1 MYVCMDIS
9 MYIIYIYMD
18 HIYVRFV
25 YHYLRIETSPSL
37 GLIMFVFYPWL
48 SDALCL
54 TRKHV
59 IWCEEKNAQGRQPR
73 RFQSKQLHI
82 CHSNSKLQLTKTT
95 GMAVNLKSTPKNA
108 ED

>member
-1 MYVCMDIS
+1 MG
-9 MYIIYIYMD
+9 
-18 HIYVRFV
+18 HIYARFV

-59 IWCEEKNAQGRQPR
+59 IWCEEKNAQGRQP
-73 RFQSKQLHI
+73 
-82 CHSNSKLQLTKTT
+82 
-95 GMAVNLKSTPKNA
+95 
-108 ED
+108 